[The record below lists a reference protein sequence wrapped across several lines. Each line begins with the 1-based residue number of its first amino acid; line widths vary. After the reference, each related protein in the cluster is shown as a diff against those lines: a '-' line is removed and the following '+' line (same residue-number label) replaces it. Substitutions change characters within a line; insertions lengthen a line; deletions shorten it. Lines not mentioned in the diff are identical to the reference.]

1 VIYSWPFLI
10 RLKHLCTRQEEKLWG
25 WAKGSVR
32 SVIEAEISN
41 VIAWTRQQLPR
52 ASCNNLEQ
60 WKGEFA
66 TLLQNKM
73 EESMNEAMER
83 F

>member
-1 VIYSWPFLI
+1 V
-10 RLKHLCTRQEEKLWG
+10 
-25 WAKGSVR
+25 V
-32 SVIEAEISN
+32 
-41 VIAWTRQQLPR
+41 AWTRQQLPR
-52 ASCNNLEQ
+52 VSCTNLEQ
-60 WKGEFA
+60 WKREFA

>member
-1 VIYSWPFLI
+1 
-10 RLKHLCTRQEEKLWG
+10 
-25 WAKGSVR
+25 
-32 SVIEAEISN
+32 

-60 WKGEFA
+60 WKREFA

-73 EESMNEAMER
+73 EESKNEAMER